1 MVPPEVSAAEI
12 AAVTELLRESSDL
25 SSSHLFANAAGAGR
39 HHLSPAR
46 ANLLRHLE
54 LGGLS
59 ILELGGGCGGLSRHL
74 AERAA
79 RFAGVERRPAH
90 RAALAER
97 LRDLHG
103 ARVVAEAD
111 GQGLGGE
118 SFDLVVVV
126 EDRDGESTE
135 EIAARLAAAKERLRP
150 GGLIALAGGN
160 RLGLG
165 AFAGQPDRRS
175 RTYFE
180 GLAGGDQPGDP
191 LSRREW
197 RRLCADLSLGI
208 EAEYLVSPDVWLP
221 TCVLREELLERDLEL
236 ASDLICHLPFAD
248 GALPAFPLLP
258 PSLLAE
264 SLARGGLLAELAP
277 GFLWLLGGPDSRALL
292 GSLAGEGS
300 EPALAWHYAAER
312 LPATRTRFF
321 LRQERLWVSKVAVT
335 AAPPRPHVCWNASP
349 DQPVLRG
356 QRWRQRLIRSAYFEQ
371 GNFEQELASLL
382 GQLRQPFAAGP
393 ESLEGRALDA
403 IFHNAIFCDDG
414 ETRLF
419 DLEWEL
425 AGELP
430 TSWWVLRNVLAL
442 APNLE
447 TIGRGIGAEN
457 LGRLYQRL
465 CVALGVTARLEQDLA
480 AEAELQ
486 AELGGQPVQAL
497 APALAALLRR
507 PLESSATPPRHPED
521 LGGWQDKQER
531 LRGEL
536 DTLRAGFA
544 SVARMADDLRW
555 LGDKVAE
562 LAVSQDQQQMALRS
576 QHESLAQIDGALRWL
591 AGKIVDRP

>member
-46 ANLLRHLE
+46 SNLLRHLE
-54 LGGLS
+54 LDGLS
-59 ILELGGGCGGLSRHL
+59 ILELSGGCGGLSRLL

-79 RFAGVERRPAH
+79 RFAGVEHRPAH

-103 ARVVAEAD
+103 VRVVAEAESLD
-111 GQGLGGE
+111 GE

-126 EDRDGESTE
+126 EDPGGETAG
-135 EIAARLAAAKERLRP
+135 EIAARLAAAKGKLRP

-160 RLGLG
+160 RLSLG

-180 GLAGGDQPGDP
+180 GLAGGDQAGDP

-197 RRLCADLSLGI
+197 RRLCADLGLGI

-236 ASDLICHLPFAD
+236 ASDLICHLPFGD

-277 GFLWLLGGPDSRALL
+277 GFLWLLGGPESRSLL
-292 GSLAGEGS
+292 ASLSGDAGAS
-300 EPALAWHYAAER
+300 EPTLAWHYAAER
-312 LPATRTRFF
+312 LPSTRTRFF
-321 LRQERLWVSKVAVT
+321 LREGRLWVAKVAVT
-335 AAPPRPHVCWNASP
+335 AAPPRPHVRWNASQE
-349 DQPVLRG
+349 QPVLRG
-356 QRWRQRLIRSAYFEQ
+356 QRWRQRLIRTAYFEQ
-371 GNFEQELASLL
+371 GNFEQQLASLL

-457 LGRLYQRL
+457 LGQLYRRL
-465 CVALGVTARLEQDLA
+465 CAALGVSARLDQDLA

-486 AELGGQPVQAL
+486 AELGGQLAPAL
-497 APALAALLRR
+497 APALA
-507 PLESSATPPRHPED
+507 SSATPPRHPED

-536 DTLRAGFA
+536 ETLRAGFA

-555 LGDKVAE
+555 LGDKVGE
-562 LAVSQDQQQMALRS
+562 LAVSQDQQQVALRS
-576 QHESLAQIDGALRWL
+576 QHESLVQIDGALRYL